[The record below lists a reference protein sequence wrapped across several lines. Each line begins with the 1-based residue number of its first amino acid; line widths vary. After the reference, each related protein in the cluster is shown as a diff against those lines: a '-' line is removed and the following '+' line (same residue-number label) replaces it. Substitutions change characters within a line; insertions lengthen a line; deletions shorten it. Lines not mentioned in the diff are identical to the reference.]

1 MCALVVGAVIFRP
14 GLPLRD
20 YLNPVLLLVLP
31 RFIPFGVAAVSAVM
45 ALVYLCV
52 ALWRDRPLN
61 VSLTLVHFG
70 LFLAGIY
77 GHVRLNL
84 YMSRAL
90 DQSGGS
96 YPPLPVA
103 ASLLSFLLFAS
114 ILIFLLNVAL
124 TLSSGKTIHVGASQS
139 QSKA

>member
-1 MCALVVGAVIFRP
+1 
-14 GLPLRD
+14 
-20 YLNPVLLLVLP
+20 
-31 RFIPFGVAAVSAVM
+31 M
-45 ALVYLCV
+45 ALAYLCV
-52 ALWRDRPLN
+52 AIWRDRPLN
-61 VSLTLVHFG
+61 VFLTLVHFG

-103 ASLLSFLLFAS
+103 ASLLSLLLFAS
-114 ILIFLLNVAL
+114 ILIFLVNVAL
-124 TLSSGKTIHVGASQS
+124 TFTPGQSAAVGVTHSQT
-139 QSKA
+139 